1 MLHSIVSVCSVLAQS
16 RYLVDPAFLNYI
28 EYLQYW
34 HRPEYLP
41 FIAHPFALYFL
52 GLLRLAPFRSA
63 LLQPAYISELHDQS
77 YWHWRNG
84 RYNRFID
91 AEQRREAKQV
101 QAVAAAQGAAAA
113 KEEGQLI
120 LDASPSAATPMD
132 DKSAVLR

>member
-1 MLHSIVSVCSVLAQS
+1 MPSVLAQS

-34 HRPEYLP
+34 HRAEYLP
-41 FIAHPFALYFL
+41 FIAHPYALYFL
-52 GLLRLAPFRSA
+52 DLLRLAPFRSA

-91 AEQRREAKQV
+91 AEQRREAKQA
-101 QAVAAAQGAAAA
+101 QAAAAAAAQAAAAA
-113 KEEGQLI
+113 KEEQLI
-120 LDASPSAATPMD
+120 LDASPSAAAPMD
-132 DKSAVLR
+132 DKSGVLR